1 MKLKHIRLACI
12 NYNEQFEDVNGS
24 YYDYVATF
32 ASLSAA
38 KEQAMKNELIRKGWR
53 EIPTT
58 NGVIVFEQE
67 RHVVRILR
75 IWG

>member
-1 MKLKHIRLACI
+1 MKLKYIRLACI

-32 ASLSAA
+32 YSTSAE
-38 KEQAMKNELIRKGWR
+38 KEQAMKNELASRGWR

-58 NGVIVFEQE
+58 NGVIVFVQD
-67 RHVVRILR
+67 RHVIRILR
-75 IWG
+75 IW